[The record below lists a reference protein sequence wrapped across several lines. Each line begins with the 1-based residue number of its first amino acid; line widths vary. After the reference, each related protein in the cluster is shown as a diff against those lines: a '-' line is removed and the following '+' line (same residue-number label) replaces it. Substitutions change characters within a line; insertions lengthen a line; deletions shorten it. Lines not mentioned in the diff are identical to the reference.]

1 MKLNV
6 LNLIWHSGPIV
17 KFVLVLL
24 AGMSVVSWAII
35 FLKVRLLKRAQQN
48 SREFVEYFWNQRNM
62 EAAYRK
68 ATEMSFSPIAVLF
81 LGAFKEITR
90 GGGKEKRDSKT
101 ERSDRD
107 HGKRG
112 RLPSAKHGHSTN
124 DIGKTRALSCNHRKF
139 GTVYWSFRNRLGNHE
154 CVYGNR
160 KIRRNEFGDCGT
172 GYLRGIDRH
181 GGRALCGDSG
191 RNRV

>member
-90 GGGKEKRDSKT
+90 GGGK
-101 ERSDRD
+101 
-107 HGKRG
+107 
-112 RLPSAKHGHSTN
+112 
-124 DIGKTRALSCNHRKF
+124 RKKGF
-139 GTVYWSFRNRLGNHE
+139 ENRT
-154 CVYGNR
+154 
-160 KIRRNEFGDCGT
+160 K
-172 GYLRGIDRH
+172 
-181 GGRALCGDSG
+181 
-191 RNRV
+191 